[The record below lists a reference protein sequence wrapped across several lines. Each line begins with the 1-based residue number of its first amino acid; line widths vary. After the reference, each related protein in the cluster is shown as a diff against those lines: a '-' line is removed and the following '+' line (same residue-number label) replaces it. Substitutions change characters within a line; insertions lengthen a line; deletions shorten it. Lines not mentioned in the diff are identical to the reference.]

1 MMAVTDLHKEEEI
14 ERVNQLLSQLFDDR
28 WWTFD
33 IYFDD
38 KANAAIF
45 KMKLERDYEINWWS
59 V

>member
-14 ERVNQLLSQLFDDR
+14 ERVNQLLSQLVDR

-33 IYFDD
+33 FIDD

-45 KMKLERDYEINWWS
+45 KMKLERDYEIDDQFKI
-59 V
+59 